1 VLFDFFLLCALAL
14 RGRFL
19 FLGLLLLFFLSL
31 ALFFFLDPL
40 CFSRFA
46 FAFFLFGL

>member
-14 RGRFL
+14 RRRL
-19 FLGLLLLFFLSL
+19 FFFGLLFLFFLSL

-40 CFSRFA
+40 CFGLFA
-46 FAFFLFGL
+46 FAFFLFCL